1 MAKGNYIAYQAL
13 RPTESKVG
21 DIFAAN
27 IDQMI
32 KAGEAKRAAELQ
44 RKLAEGKS
52 LAEIMKGE
60 KIEYKNTIT
69 PLNNAVGKMTNEGIN
84 ALSDAQIS
92 AENINIPIEE
102 RMSKVR
108 KAKEFANQVREMQSM
123 ASDPSLIDAYKK
135 NQEKIAQGKA
145 FEGDSNIALYTALQT
160 GYIDLRRGENGL
172 EIGYIENINDPEKKV
187 VYKPFQEVKQ
197 QYVTPVKDDVVP
209 VYDKWLF
216 DASQRVTT
224 KETNS
229 NGYVEKS
236 RAFFDIKQA
245 QKLLYDKFGFAEGAD
260 VDENYNINAIPDELN
275 QLFYRKEK
283 RNISNKED
291 FKSALDYSLS
301 IMQGYSDKS
310 TSTKVLKTA
319 LDIEEQKLDIRN
331 KKIRPQP
338 QGTTESPLGNGTMNV
353 GDVILKIGKDG
364 SAFQTKGVNYFVS
377 GTTEGGKE
385 SKLGI
390 TTYWNPNAKKD
401 KNGKPVGGWSYGMSL
416 PSKDGNEVVIKGVN
430 SVRASQILSANK
442 VKNPENVLAYMATIA
457 SQNGL
462 NVNPKPIKR
471 RNIPNYDVDF
481 TTDYAPKQ
489 SGGIGSGGFT
499 TTTK

>member
-27 IDQMI
+27 IDHMI

-84 ALSDAQIS
+84 ALSDAQMS

-224 KETNS
+224 KKTNS

-236 RAFFDIKQA
+236 RAFFDTKQA

-310 TSTKVLKTA
+310 TSNKVLQTA
-319 LDIEEQKLDIRN
+319 ADITEQNLRI
-331 KKIRPQP
+331 
-338 QGTTESPLGNGTMNV
+338 
-353 GDVILKIGKDG
+353 
-364 SAFQTKGVNYFVS
+364 A
-377 GTTEGGKE
+377 
-385 SKLGI
+385 
-390 TTYWNPNAKKD
+390 NAKKRLTEPSGGSGGSSSSPSGFSSVSPSMVTRAD
-401 KNGKPVGGWSYGMSL
+401 KVIVQIPDNTGKVKGNQMWAANTIPL
-416 PSKDGNEVVIKGVN
+416 P
-430 SVRASQILSANK
+430 K
-442 VKNPENVLAYMATIA
+442 VKNYPATDNTFGIA
-457 SQNGL
+457 KFKNAKGED
-462 NVNPKPIKR
+462 VT
-471 RNIPNYDVDF
+471 NIIMGAPADDGKMVYGKISASDF
-481 TTDYAPKQ
+481 TNYVSKAGYDPLDVLNKLNEGNNSYNRYTGRVDSSKEIYKKVK
-489 SGGIGSGGFT
+489 IGYKSKEVKNEDDNGW
-499 TTTK
+499 